1 MKTSHEAHR
10 PDAPPHATRT
20 APPAP
25 IYTPTPDGFERCMR
39 RWVGLPA
46 DDVAAPE
53 TGDAHAR
60 LREPGA
66 REQA

>member
-1 MKTSHEAHR
+1 MQTSHEAHR
-10 PDAPPHATRT
+10 LDSSPHATRT
-20 APPAP
+20 APPQ

-46 DDVAAPE
+46 DDVTAPE
-53 TGDAHAR
+53 TGDTHAR
-60 LREPGA
+60 PREPGA